1 MSGGGGVT
9 YEVSLEGL
17 HGHAG
22 SVDQVASGLDQAAG
36 AAETTL
42 GTEAFGVLC
51 QFLPPFISTS
61 QTQALEAIQAL
72 ADQTRTTADKL
83 RKMSANYGTTE
94 GRSQQSYTKSTTAL
108 PRSVQ

>member
-36 AAETTL
+36 AAETT
-42 GTEAFGVLC
+42 
-51 QFLPPFISTS
+51 
-61 QTQALEAIQAL
+61 
-72 ADQTRTTADKL
+72 
-83 RKMSANYGTTE
+83 
-94 GRSQQSYTKSTTAL
+94 
-108 PRSVQ
+108 PR